1 MVNNLVRPE
10 KQHVIHLAQ
19 KLANILPNAFTMLT
33 TALKIALRN
42 FQKNRLYTLINI
54 GGLALG
60 ITCCLLIALYI
71 LDELSF
77 DRFNPNY
84 QHIYRVTEKQ
94 KQPGGIFNV
103 AVTPGPLAAALAKD
117 FPEVEKTTRIGRWS
131 GLLTQNEQAH
141 EAAQMLIVDP
151 SFFTMFN
158 MPLLVGNPKTVFCS
172 PDEVIFSEAMAIKFF
187 GEDWR
192 QQEVLDQAIKL
203 NNEKTL
209 KLVGVAQNPP
219 LKSHIQFDVVLPFV
233 YLDRYD
239 EWSNKWNSNSYH
251 TYLQLRSDAATTP
264 TSLLAFEKKIKN
276 QLQKYNAGNETQLL
290 LQPLADIYLHSKFD
304 FQTDWG
310 PRGDIFY
317 LRILALVGLII
328 LIIAIVN
335 FINLATARAAQRAK
349 EVGVRK
355 TVGAPRSSLIAQ
367 FLGEALLMSVLAM
380 GVALLAVETMLPLFT
395 TLSDKVL
402 QIPYQAPAF
411 WLTLALMTA
420 LLSLLT
426 GLYPAFFLSS
436 FRPARVL
443 KGTFQVRTSKGF
455 RQSLVV
461 GQFVLSIALIV
472 ATLVIYQQLT
482 YLQHT
487 KLGFDQSN
495 LLYVQLKGDLR
506 GKGNLFK
513 AEIKKIAGVTSAT
526 VATNNLVD
534 IANSSGIE
542 WEGQTPK
549 DEFLI
554 THSNVDPDFIP
565 TTGMSMASG
574 RNFSAKIASDT
585 SSLNTAYLINET
597 AAKRMGWTASS
608 ALGKSVN
615 FWGLKGNVIGVVK
628 DFHFRPLRT
637 SIEPFILRYRPLEF
651 YFTLLVKTRPG
662 AGSTTLADISK
673 VYKKLDPA
681 NPVSYGFVDQDLNL
695 QYKAEQRIGRIM
707 LCFAILAILVSC
719 LGLFGL
725 TVFMAEQ
732 RVKEIGVRKVL
743 GASIVSIMSLLA
755 KDFIKLVVLAIL
767 VASPLAWYVMN
778 KWLQGFAYKI
788 NLQWWMF
795 VLTGVLA
802 VGIAFL
808 TISVQSLKAALAN
821 PVKSLRSE

>member
-1 MVNNLVRPE
+1 MFRSYLSIAIRNL
-10 KQHVIHLAQ
+10 
-19 KLANILPNAFTMLT
+19 F
-33 TALKIALRN
+33 
-42 FQKNRLYTLINI
+42 KNKVSSSINI

-60 ITCCLLIALYI
+60 IACCLMIALYI
-71 LDELSF
+71 YDELSY
-77 DRFNPNY
+77 DRFNPNF

-117 FPEVEKTTRIGRWS
+117 FPEVEKTTRIGRWG
-131 GLLTQNEQAH
+131 GLLTQNEQAQ
-141 EAAQMLIVDP
+141 EAEQMLIVDP
-151 SFFTMFN
+151 SFFPMFSLS
-158 MPLLVGNPKTVFCS
+158 LLVGNPKAVFNS

-192 QQEVLDQAIKL
+192 QKEVLDQAISL

-219 LKSHIQFDVVLPFV
+219 LNSHIQFDVLLPFAFV
-233 YLDRYD
+233 DRYD
-239 EWSNKWNSNSYH
+239 EWGNKWNSNSYH
-251 TYLQLRSDAATTP
+251 TYLQLRSDAASTP
-264 TSLLAFEKKIKN
+264 TDLLAFGKKIKN
-276 QLQKYNAGNETQLL
+276 QLKQYDAGNETQLL

-317 LRILALVGLII
+317 LRILALVGLIV
-328 LIIAIVN
+328 LVIAIVN

-355 TVGAPRSSLIAQ
+355 TVGAPRSSLVVQ
-367 FLGEALLMSVLAM
+367 FLGEALLMTSLAV
-380 GVALLAVETMLPLFT
+380 GVALVVAEIMLPLFT
-395 TLSDKVL
+395 ILSDKAL
-402 QIPYQAPAF
+402 RIPYQAPAF
-411 WLTLALMTA
+411 WLSLALMTG
-420 LLSLLT
+420 LVSLLT

-443 KGTFQVRTSKGF
+443 KGTFQVRTGKGF

-461 GQFVLSIALIV
+461 GQFALSIALIV

-495 LLYVQLKGDLR
+495 LVYVRLKGDLR
-506 GKGNLFK
+506 GKANVFK
-513 AEIKKIAGVTSAT
+513 AEIEKIAGVASAA
-526 VATNNLVD
+526 VATSNLVD
-534 IANSSGIE
+534 VANSSGVE

-549 DEFLI
+549 DEFLM
-554 THSNVDPDFIP
+554 THTNVDPDFIP

-574 RNFSAKIASDT
+574 RNFSAKITSDT
-585 SSLNTAYLINET
+585 SSLNAAYLINET

-608 ALGKSVN
+608 ALGKSIN

-662 AGSTTLADISK
+662 AGSSTLADISK
-673 VYKKLDPA
+673 VYKKLDPT
-681 NPVSYGFVDQDLNL
+681 NPISYGFVNEDLNL

-707 LCFAILAILVSC
+707 LCFAILTILVSC

-725 TVFMAEQ
+725 TVFTAEQ

-743 GASIVSIMSLLA
+743 GASVASIMGLLA
-755 KDFIKLVVLAIL
+755 KDFIKLVVIAIL
-767 VASPLAWYVMN
+767 VASPLAWYAMN
-778 KWLQGFAYKI
+778 QWLQGFAYRI
-788 NLQWWMF
+788 ELQWWMF
-795 VLTGVLA
+795 ALTGLLA

-808 TISVQSLKAALAN
+808 TISVQSLKAALVN